1 MLKRAKWIIAVMLIL
16 APAGLQAAFEYESI
30 LKDDVGGAVLDVA
43 ADPDADLVFLLTP
56 EAVLIYSIKDKAVL
70 DRIILDER
78 FDRIAYQPD
87 DRLVLTAA
95 DPDRTHLFRRLT
107 QFLGLTA
114 ANPSRINIVQFSR
127 IFAIDLTGRAVKGP
141 KDAGV
146 TLVVFDDYQCPYC
159 ARLERFSHQLLEIY
173 PDDLNYAIKHFPLS
187 SHPLANQGAAAA
199 LAAGNQGKFWEFH
212 SLLLENH
219 DQLSEEK
226 ITEIATGLNL
236 DMEKFN
242 RDRASEPIRKIIAED
257 VANGQ
262 QVGVTGTPSV
272 FMNGKRIENRQIGN
286 LPALI
291 QQELEKKAKP

>member
-1 MLKRAKWIIAVMLIL
+1 MFKHMKWLVAVMLVL
-16 APAGLQAAFEYESI
+16 APAGLQAAFEYESL
-30 LKDDVGGAVLDVA
+30 LKADIDGTVLDVA
-43 ADPDADLVFLLTP
+43 ADPDAELVFLLTP
-56 EAVLIYSIKDKAVL
+56 EAVLIYSTDDKAVL
-70 DRIILDER
+70 DRIPLDGR

-95 DPDRTHLFRRLT
+95 
-107 QFLGLTA
+107 
-114 ANPSRINIVQFSR
+114 NPARINIVRFSR
-127 IFAIDLTGRAVKGP
+127 IYAIDLTGRAVKGP
-141 KDAGV
+141 KDAGA

-159 ARLERFSHQLLEIY
+159 ARLERFAHQLLDIY

-187 SHPLANQGAAAA
+187 SHPLANQGAAAS

-212 SLLLENH
+212 GLLLENH

-242 RDRASEPIRKIIAED
+242 RDRASEQIQKIIAED
-257 VANGQ
+257 VANGR

-272 FMNGKRIENRQIGN
+272 FLNGKRIQNRQIGN

-291 QQELEKKAKP
+291 SRELEKKAKP

>member
-1 MLKRAKWIIAVMLIL
+1 MFKHIKWLVAVMLIL
-16 APAGLQAAFEYESI
+16 APAGLQAAFEYENI
-30 LKDDVGGAVLDVA
+30 LKADIDGTVLDVT
-43 ADPDADLVFLLTP
+43 ADPDAELVFLLTP
-56 EAVLIYSIKDKAVL
+56 KAILIYSIKDEAVL
-70 DRIILDER
+70 DRIPLDGR
-78 FDRIAYQPD
+78 FDRIAYQSD
-87 DRLVLTAA
+87 DRLV
-95 DPDRTHLFRRLT
+95 
-107 QFLGLTA
+107 LTA

-127 IFAIDLTGRAVKGP
+127 IYDIDLTGRAVKGP

-159 ARLERFSHQLLEIY
+159 ARLERFTHQLLDIY

-212 SLLLENH
+212 RLLLENH

-226 ITEIATGLNL
+226 ITEVATGLNL

-257 VANGQ
+257 VANGR

-286 LPALI
+286 LPELI
-291 QQELEKKAKP
+291 SRELEKKAKP

>member
-1 MLKRAKWIIAVMLIL
+1 MFKYMTWIVAVMLIL
-16 APAGLQAAFEYESI
+16 APAGLQAAFEYEAI
-30 LKDDVGGAVLDVA
+30 LKADIDGTILDVA
-43 ADPDADLVFLLTP
+43 ADPDAELVFLLTP
-56 EAVLIYSIKDKAVL
+56 EAVLIYSTKETTVL
-70 DRIILDER
+70 GRIPLDER
-78 FDRIAYQPD
+78 FDRIAFQPD
-87 DRLVLTAA
+87 DRLV
-95 DPDRTHLFRRLT
+95 
-107 QFLGLTA
+107 LTA

-127 IFAIDLTGRAVKGP
+127 IYAIDLTGRAVKGP

-159 ARLERFSHQLLEIY
+159 ARLERFTHQLMDIY

-212 SLLLENH
+212 GLLLENH
-219 DQLSEEK
+219 DQLSAEK

-242 RDRASEPIRKIIAED
+242 RDRASEQIQKIIAED
-257 VANGQ
+257 VANGRQ
-262 QVGVTGTPSV
+262 AGVTGTPSV
-272 FMNGKRIENRQIGN
+272 FLNGKRIQNRQIGN

-291 QQELEKKAKP
+291 SRELEKKAKP

>member
-1 MLKRAKWIIAVMLIL
+1 MFKRVKWIIVIMLIL
-16 APAGLQAAFEYESI
+16 APAGLQAAFEYKSI
-30 LKDDVGGAVLDVA
+30 LKADIDGTVLDVA
-43 ADPDADLVFLLTP
+43 ADPAAELVFLLTP
-56 EAVLIYSIKDKAVL
+56 EAVLIYSTEDKAVL
-70 DRIILDER
+70 DRIPLDGR
-78 FDRIAYQPD
+78 FDRIAYQPE

-95 DPDRTHLFRRLT
+95 KP
-107 QFLGLTA
+107 A
-114 ANPSRINIVQFSR
+114 RINIVQFSR
-127 IFAIDLTGRAVKGP
+127 IYAIDLTGRAVKGP

-159 ARLERFSHQLLEIY
+159 ARLERFTHQLLDIY

-212 SLLLENH
+212 GLLLENH

-242 RDRASEPIRKIIAED
+242 RDRASEQIQKIITED
-257 VANGQ
+257 VANGR

-272 FMNGKRIENRQIGN
+272 FLNGKRIQNRQIGN

-291 QQELEKKAKP
+291 SQELEKKAKP